1 MAQDSAGRIDRIARA
16 ITPGASPFGPIME
29 ELKKI
34 RIDEYGKFIR
44 IHKNEW
50 MCFPKNRAAEI
61 PLIYVIMSKGK
72 YVAGY
77 TFLDHLESNT
87 NYEGSP
93 QESVAG
99 VIEELAVIKEMLSDE
114 ITKAKNRMLDKKI
127 KEDQEAQSA
136 GEGGGEEGDLGGMG
150 RGGGEDAGG
159 GGNDFSFDE
168 K

>member
-1 MAQDSAGRIDRIARA
+1 MEKDSSERLDRIARRIA
-16 ITPGASPFGPIME
+16 PGASPFGTISE
-29 ELKKI
+29 ELRKI

-61 PLIYVIMSKGK
+61 PVIYVIVSGGK

-87 NYEGSP
+87 NYEGAP
-93 QESVAG
+93 QDSVAG
-99 VIEELAVIKEMLSDE
+99 VIEEMAVIKEMLADE
-114 ITKAKNRMLDKKI
+114 ITRAKNRMLDKKV
-127 KEDQEAQSA
+127 KQEQDAA
-136 GEGGGEEGDLGGMG
+136 ANPEGEGGGEDEGLGDMG
-150 RGGGEDAGG
+150 RGGDESGGEP
-159 GGNDFSFDE
+159 DFSFNE